1 MPVVGI
7 RASTA
12 RRDPTDLG
20 MTPVWHP
27 SPNFGPRKE
36 GAVADMV
43 VLHYTAMSDVAG
55 ALKVL
60 CNPDN
65 EVSAHYLI
73 GADGAVYQMV
83 DEAQRA
89 WHAGA
94 GRWGD
99 VVDVNSR
106 SIGIELDNDGY
117 SPFSSALMD
126 SLELLLVRLMERW
139 SIVPA
144 RIIGHSDLA
153 PGRKIDPGLRFDWQ
167 RLERQGLAQRRGA
180 DQGPQDACPEAF
192 RALAAFA
199 GYCAEVDDDTL
210 LSAVRLR
217 YRPWADGPLT
227 SDDFTPIGHTAL
239 WT

>member
-1 MPVVGI
+1 
-7 RASTA
+7 
-12 RRDPTDLG
+12 
-20 MTPVWHP
+20 MTPIWHP

-43 VLHYTAMSDVAG
+43 VIHYTAMADAEG

-117 SPFSSALMD
+117 SPFSSSLMD
-126 SLELLLVRLMERW
+126 SLETVLSGIIERW
-139 SIVPA
+139 SIAPERV
-144 RIIGHSDLA
+144 IGHSDLA

-167 RLERQGLAQRRGA
+167 RLERQDLALAREIGA
-180 DQGPQDACPEAF
+180 TVKPERF
-192 RALAAFA
+192 RAIARLI
-199 GYCAEVDDDTL
+199 GYSAEVDDDVL
-210 LSAVRLR
+210 LDAFRR
-217 YRPWADGPLT
+217 RWRPWGDGAVCEGDMRILSGAAIAQGLDPY
-227 SDDFTPIGHTAL
+227 GAL
-239 WT
+239 A

>member
-1 MPVVGI
+1 
-7 RASTA
+7 
-12 RRDPTDLG
+12 
-20 MTPVWHP
+20 MTPIWHP

-43 VLHYTAMSDVAG
+43 VIHYTAMADAEG

-106 SIGIELDNDGY
+106 SIGILLDAFRRRWRPWGDG
-117 SPFSSALMD
+117 AVCEGDM
-126 SLELLLVRLMERW
+126 
-139 SIVPA
+139 
-144 RIIGHSDLA
+144 RILSGAAIA
-153 PGRKIDPGLRFDWQ
+153 
-167 RLERQGLAQRRGA
+167 QGLDPYG
-180 DQGPQDACPEAF
+180 
-192 RALAAFA
+192 ALA
-199 GYCAEVDDDTL
+199 
-210 LSAVRLR
+210 
-217 YRPWADGPLT
+217 
-227 SDDFTPIGHTAL
+227 
-239 WT
+239 